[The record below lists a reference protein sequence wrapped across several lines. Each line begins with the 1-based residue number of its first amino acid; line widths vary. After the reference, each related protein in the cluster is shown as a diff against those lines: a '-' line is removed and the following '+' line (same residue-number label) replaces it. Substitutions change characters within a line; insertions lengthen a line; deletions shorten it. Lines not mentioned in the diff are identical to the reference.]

1 MASKDLTDFDEIYGN
16 ANTFITAKLVIDNDL
31 QGTYTITEATV
42 VEIPQG
48 EGDKTKKRLG
58 LTFDELEN
66 YMLPL
71 NVTNAKI
78 LSEKWGKD
86 YRKWKGKK
94 LEIKTAKVNFKG
106 KLVDSVIVEPK

>member
-16 ANTFITAKLVIDNDL
+16 ANTFITAKLVIENEL
-31 QGTYTITEATV
+31 QGVYTITEATV
-42 VEIPQG
+42 IEIQQD
-48 EGDKTKKRLG
+48 DKTKKRLG
-58 LTFDELEN
+58 LTFDELES